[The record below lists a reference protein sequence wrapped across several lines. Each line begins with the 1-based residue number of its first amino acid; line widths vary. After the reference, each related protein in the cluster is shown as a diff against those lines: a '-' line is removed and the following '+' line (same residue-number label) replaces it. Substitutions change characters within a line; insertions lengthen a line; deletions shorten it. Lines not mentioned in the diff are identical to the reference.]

1 MMKRRGLVRSLVL
14 VAAFAAL
21 PALAFALDEGAP
33 VVQEQSL
40 LTPDGTLYV
49 IRTGRAVDLS
59 VEGVNPDSYLIECT
73 TLAQDGSLTSEILPD
88 SISAQEKHGLQ
99 LGFDEQTGTL
109 LTVWTE
115 DVSAFSHIRVGVF
128 HDGTWTNSPL
138 LTKQGIAKAYNP
150 KMQIT
155 HQQVSYV
162 DQHDHTISKT
172 SSILSVVWWEEGQGL
187 QARMATLFLDESGFD
202 PANLAIYDVPA
213 LTGGQ
218 AATVYN
224 DVPEGAY
231 LYPSLQP
238 DGLNGAVLVSYADL
252 HANVERV
259 LRISFPDDQGRPSDP
274 GSLKWQRRHIPIVGV
289 AGDGPIPTK
298 FPDMKDKNLVVGTT
312 IGAGYRPTYYW
323 RAADSLKY
331 TRLENGDWSDVRAIA
346 INETTT
352 YEKALALVA
361 AMAGRN

>member
-1 MMKRRGLVRSLVL
+1 MKRGGLVRSLVL
-14 VAAFAAL
+14 AAAFAAL
-21 PALAFALDEGAP
+21 PALSLALD
-33 VVQEQSL
+33 EQSL

-49 IRTGRAVDLS
+49 LRTGKAVDLA
-59 VEGVNPDSYLIECT
+59 VDGVNPDSYVIECT
-73 TLAQDGSLTSEILPD
+73 TQAQDGNVTSQVLPD
-88 SISAQEKHGLQ
+88 SVSTQEKHGLQ
-99 LGFDEQTGTL
+99 VGFDEQTGTL

-115 DVSAFSHIRVGVF
+115 DVSAFSHIRVGVL

-138 LTKQGIAKAYNP
+138 LPKQGIAKAYNP

-155 HQQVSYV
+155 HQQVSYLDEH
-162 DQHDHTISKT
+162 DQIVSKT

-187 QARMATLFLDESGFD
+187 QARMATLFLDESGFN
-202 PANLAIYDVPA
+202 PANLAIYDVPS

-218 AATVYN
+218 AATQYN
-224 DVPEGAY
+224 EVPSGAY

-252 HANVERV
+252 QADQERV
-259 LRISFPDDQGRPSDP
+259 LRISFPDDQGKPSDP

-289 AGDGPIPTK
+289 AGGGPIPTK
-298 FPDMKDKNLVVGTT
+298 FPDMKDKSLVVGTT
-312 IGAGYRPTYYW
+312 VGSGYRPTLYW
-323 RAADSLKY
+323 RANDSLRY
-331 TRLENGDWSDVRAIA
+331 TRLEGGDWSDIRSIT

>member
-1 MMKRRGLVRSLVL
+1 MMKRGGLVRSLVL
-14 VAAFAAL
+14 AAAFAAL
-21 PALAFALDEGAP
+21 PALAFAID
-33 VVQEQSL
+33 EQSL

-49 IRTGRAVDLS
+49 RRTGKAVDLA
-59 VEGVNPDSYLIECT
+59 VDGVNPDSYLIECT
-73 TLAQDGSLTSEILPD
+73 TLAQDGTVTSQVLPD
-88 SISAQEKHGLQ
+88 SVSTQDKHGLQ
-99 LGFDEQTGTL
+99 AGFDEQTGTL
-109 LTVWTE
+109 MAVWTE

-128 HDGTWTNSPL
+128 HGGTWTNSPL

-155 HQQVSYV
+155 HQPVFYLDSQGQTVY
-162 DQHDHTISKT
+162 KT

-218 AATVYN
+218 AASVYN
-224 DVPEGAY
+224 DVPSGAY

-238 DGLNGAVLVSYADL
+238 DGLSGAVLVSYADL
-252 HANVERV
+252 HADVERV
-259 LRISFPDDQGRPSDP
+259 LRISFPDDQGQPSDP
-274 GSLKWQRRHIPIVGV
+274 GSLKWQRRHIPIVG
-289 AGDGPIPTK
+289 ASGDGPIPRK
-298 FPDMKDKNLVVGTT
+298 FPDLKDKSLVVGTT
-312 IGAGYRPTYYW
+312 IGSGYRPTLYW
-323 RAADSLKY
+323 SADNSLKY
-331 TRLENGDWSDVRAIA
+331 IRLEGGDWSDVRAIA

>member
-1 MMKRRGLVRSLVL
+1 MKRGGLLRVLVL
-14 VAAFAAL
+14 AAAFAAL
-21 PALAFALDEGAP
+21 PMLAIAADENTP
-33 VVQEQSL
+33 TVQEQSL

-49 IRTGRAVDLS
+49 LRTGRAVDLG
-59 VEGVNPDSYLIECT
+59 VEGVQPGSFLLECT
-73 TLAQDGSLTSEILPD
+73 TLAQDGTLTSQVLPG
-88 SISAQEKHGLQ
+88 SVSAQEKHGLQ
-99 LGFDEQTGTL
+99 IGFDEQTGTL

-115 DVSAFSHIRVGVF
+115 DVSAFSHIRVGVL
-128 HDGTWTNSPL
+128 HNGTWTNSPL

-155 HQQVSYV
+155 HQQVTYL
-162 DQHDHTISKT
+162 DDHDHTISKT
-172 SSILSVVWWEEGQGL
+172 SSILSVVWWEEGDGL

-202 PANLAIYDVPA
+202 PADLAIYDVPA

-218 AATVYN
+218 AATDYN
-224 DVPEGAY
+224 DVPSGAY

-238 DGLNGAVLVSYADL
+238 DGLDGAVLVSYADL

-259 LRISFPDDQGRPSDP
+259 LRISFPDDQGRPTDP

-289 AGDGPIPTK
+289 RGDGPIPLK
-298 FPDMKDKNLVVGTT
+298 FPDMKDKNLEIGTT
-312 IGAGYRPTYYW
+312 IGAGYRPTLYW
-323 RAADSLKY
+323 RADNSLKY
-331 TRLENGDWSDVRAIA
+331 TRLEGGDWSDIRSIA